1 MKGLLLSL
9 IVTLSLSLQLCSAKG
24 FFDGWFTSTEP
35 CESQFVYI
43 PTVEGLISQF
53 NGLRNFWSHI
63 RLSKQFY
70 TVLHGSVHF
79 PGMSYSMCD
88 VFEFGDS
95 IMCLNMT
102 ADEVIQNVGTDVCQL
117 KVTTDWLDRASSY
130 NMDNKNF
137 QKVHKVKD
145 IRLNTTNE
153 MCVLGGPLVEE
164 DDKKNAEK
172 LKMDFHPRLYYYLKH
187 AKRHLG
193 IISDS
198 KEHETLKHYMV
209 VHWRRGDQ
217 LKTRCQVLFSILTHH
232 IQSL

>member
-1 MKGLLLSL
+1 MIFVDTCTRCPHHMHQLLSMHSVW
-9 IVTLSLSLQLCSAKG
+9 ILSTKNSYAH
-24 FFDGWFTSTEP
+24 
-35 CESQFVYI
+35 V
-43 PTVEGLISQF
+43 
-53 NGLRNFWSHI
+53 
-63 RLSKQFY
+63 
-70 TVLHGSVHF
+70 VLDQ
-79 PGMSYSMCD
+79 MK
-88 VFEFGDS
+88 E
-95 IMCLNMT
+95 
-102 ADEVIQNVGTDVCQL
+102 
-117 KVTTDWLDRASSY
+117 
-130 NMDNKNF
+130 
-137 QKVHKVKD
+137 KVHKVKD

-217 LKTRCQVLFSILTHH
+217 LKTRCQVLFSIIKLFFF
-232 IQSL
+232 